1 MTTVNDISVQ
11 FGGTTLLV
19 MLFSQMKMT
28 KLPLMG
34 KNAGKSTYLNYCRT
48 K

>member
-1 MTTVNDISVQ
+1 MTTVNDICA

-19 MLFSQMKMT
+19 MFLFTNENDKIA
-28 KLPLMG
+28 LMG